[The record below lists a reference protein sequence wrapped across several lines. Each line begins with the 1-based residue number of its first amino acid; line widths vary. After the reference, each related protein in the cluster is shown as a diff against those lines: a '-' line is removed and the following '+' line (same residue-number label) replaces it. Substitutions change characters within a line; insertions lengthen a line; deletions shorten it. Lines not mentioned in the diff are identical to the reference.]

1 MPSAFEMGLH
11 GQAEQG
17 LHALGVSLMA
27 AEMAELQAIRLE
39 RNPWWIEGVRRKALP
54 LMLNADPSQTFNLNF
69 QGCAVGERGGGV
81 AITVLKG

>member
-39 RNPWWIEGVRRKALP
+39 RTGGSKGAQEGAALDAQRRSVPNLQPQFPGAVWA
-54 LMLNADPSQTFNLNF
+54 NGVEASQ
-69 QGCAVGERGGGV
+69 
-81 AITVLKG
+81 